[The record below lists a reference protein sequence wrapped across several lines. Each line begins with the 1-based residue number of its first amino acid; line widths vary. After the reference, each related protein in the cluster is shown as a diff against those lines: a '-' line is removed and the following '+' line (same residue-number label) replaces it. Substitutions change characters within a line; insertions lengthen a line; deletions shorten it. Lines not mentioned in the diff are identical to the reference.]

1 MLIAIDI
8 GNTQMVLG
16 LFDKKSGDLLEKI
29 RISTDIS
36 KTADELAFIVLGLF
50 SHKNYSL
57 DDVDDVIISSVVPQ
71 IMYAMEKLC
80 SKYFNIKP
88 MIVGPG
94 IKTGLNI
101 LYDNPKEVGADRI
114 INAVYTIKK
123 YGYPSIIIDFGTAT
137 TFCVI
142 DRDCNY
148 LGGLIMP
155 GIKVSTE
162 ALTNRAAKLQ
172 RVDLKRPSTFVCR
185 NTVDSVKSGIINSE
199 IGAVEYIVKNIKEEV
214 ALPNDTPVI
223 ATGGLASL
231 ISDHTDYIDVVDD
244 DLSLMGLY
252 EIYRLN
258 KNENR

>member
-1 MLIAIDI
+1 MLIGIDI

-16 LFDKKSGDLLEKI
+16 LFDKTTGEIIDQL
-29 RISTDIS
+29 RIATDIK
-36 KTADELAFIVLGLF
+36 KTEDELAFIVLGLF
-50 SHKNYSL
+50 SHNNY
-57 DDVDDVIISSVVPQ
+57 DVKDVSDIIVSSVVPQ
-71 IMYAMEKLC
+71 IMYAIEKLC
-80 SKYFNIKP
+80 DKYFNLKP

-114 INAVYTIKK
+114 INAVYAIKE
-123 YGYPSIIIDFGTAT
+123 YGYPLIIIDFGTAT

-142 DRDCNY
+142 DENSNY

-155 GIKVSTE
+155 GIKVSSE

-172 RVDLKRPSTFVCR
+172 RVELKRPKTFVCK

-199 IGAVEYIVKNIKEEV
+199 IGATEYIVKNIKREV
-214 ALPNDTPVI
+214 SMPENTKTI
-223 ATGGLASL
+223 ATGGLSHLVAKY
-231 ISDHTDYIDVVDD
+231 TDCIDIIDD
-244 DLSLMGLY
+244 DLSLKGLY

-258 KNENR
+258 KYENR